1 MKRVRDW
8 STAEG
13 VRERWDCPVTPGNDR
28 ADEWS
33 GSGSAQSPAARVFF
47 CSPFG
52 EQKKTREVSAAN
64 DERPNEEEKKM
75 TQKERR
81 TYLITELLKE
91 DKGRAGFNLG
101 LVPGNEGG
109 FVISDDE
116 KSQRDILR
124 ALMNIRGPYSISDE
138 FLRIQDE
145 YLQQVN
151 KERGITDIA
160 DLSPVREAG
169 GFDRLN
175 HRGQLYLWQGDIT
188 TLKVDAI
195 VNAANSALLGCFAPL
210 HICIDNCIHTFA
222 GIQLRLACNELM
234 QKQGHEE
241 GTGLCKITPAF
252 NLPSRYV
259 LHTVGP
265 IITTVVSAREKIQL
279 ASCYKNCLE
288 TAAEN
293 QLESIAFCCISTGV
307 FRFPAELAAQIA
319 VETVEK
325 WLSENP
331 ESRVKKVIFNVF
343 GNKDLEI
350 YKKVLG
356 QK

>member
-1 MKRVRDW
+1 
-8 STAEG
+8 
-13 VRERWDCPVTPGNDR
+13 
-28 ADEWS
+28 
-33 GSGSAQSPAARVFF
+33 
-47 CSPFG
+47 
-52 EQKKTREVSAAN
+52 
-64 DERPNEEEKKM
+64 M
-75 TQKERR
+75 TQAERR
-81 TYLITELLKE
+81 LYLISELLKE
-91 DKGRAGFNLG
+91 DKGSAGFKLG
-101 LVPGNEGG
+101 LVTGNEGG
-109 FVISDDE
+109 FVIPDDE

-124 ALMNIRGPYSISDE
+124 ALMNIRGPYSISAD
-138 FLRIQDE
+138 FLKIQDE

-151 KERGITDIA
+151 KERGIVDIA
-160 DLSPVREAG
+160 DLSPTER
-169 GFDRLN
+169 N
-175 HRGQLYLWQGDIT
+175 PKLYIWQGDIT

-210 HICIDNCIHTFA
+210 HACIDNCIHTFA

-234 QKQGHEE
+234 KKQGHEE
-241 GTGLCKITPAF
+241 DTGLCKITPAY

-265 IITTVVSAREKIQL
+265 IITTVVSARKKIQL

-288 TAAEN
+288 TASQN
-293 QLESIAFCCISTGV
+293 QLESVAFCCISTGV
-307 FRFPAELAAQIA
+307 FRFPQELAAQIA
-319 VETVEK
+319 VATVEK

-331 ESRVKKVIFNVF
+331 DSSVKKVVFNVF

>member
-1 MKRVRDW
+1 
-8 STAEG
+8 
-13 VRERWDCPVTPGNDR
+13 
-28 ADEWS
+28 
-33 GSGSAQSPAARVFF
+33 
-47 CSPFG
+47 
-52 EQKKTREVSAAN
+52 
-64 DERPNEEEKKM
+64 M
-75 TQKERR
+75 TQNERR
-81 TYLITELLKE
+81 LYLINELLKE
-91 DKGRAGFNLG
+91 R
-101 LVPGNEGG
+101 NEDCE
-109 FVISDDE
+109 IPDDE
-116 KSQRDILR
+116 KSQKDLLR
-124 ALMNIRGPYSISDE
+124 SLMNIRLPLPVSSD
-138 FLRIQDE
+138 FLQVQDE
-145 YLQQVN
+145 YLQEVN
-151 KERGITDIA
+151 RERGCTDVC
-160 DLSPVREAG
+160 DLESVKEIVGSSPTMTKDVISVLDTG
-169 GFDRLN
+169 ISKK
-175 HRGQLYLWQGDIT
+175 LYLWQGDIT

-195 VNAANSALLGCFAPL
+195 VNAANSQLLGCFAPL
-210 HICIDNCIHTFA
+210 HACIDNCIHTFA

-234 QKQGHEE
+234 KKQGHEE

-307 FRFPAELAAQIA
+307 FRFPAELAAQVA

-325 WLSENP
+325 WLLENP
-331 ESRVKKVIFNVF
+331 ESTVKKVIFNVF

-356 QK
+356 QKL

>member
-1 MKRVRDW
+1 MRINHFCRLQSLLIIKEFRVRDW
-8 STAEG
+8 STGEAVLCEAKYEAIAE
-13 VRERWDCPVTPGNDR
+13 VRK
-28 ADEWS
+28 
-33 GSGSAQSPAARVFF
+33 ARRREFSCFCVAK

-64 DERPNEEEKKM
+64 DERPNEEEKEM

-81 TYLITELLKE
+81 LYLISELLKE

-109 FVISDDE
+109 FVIPDDE

-124 ALMNIRGPYSISDE
+124 ALMNIRGPYSISED
-138 FLRIQDE
+138 FLGIQDE

-160 DLSPVREAG
+160 DLSPTER
-169 GFDRLN
+169 N
-175 HRGQLYLWQGDIT
+175 PKLYLWQGDIT

-210 HICIDNCIHTFA
+210 HICIDNCIHTYA

-265 IITTVVSAREKIQL
+265 IIYTSVGPHEKLLL
-279 ASCYKNCLE
+279 ANCYKNCLE
-288 TAAEN
+288 TASQN
-293 QLESIAFCCISTGV
+293 QLESVAFCCISTGV
-307 FRFPAELAAQIA
+307 FSFPQELAARIA
-319 VETVEK
+319 VEMVEQ
-325 WLSENP
+325 WLAENP
-331 ESRVKKVIFNVF
+331 DSSVKKVVFNVF

-350 YKKVLG
+350 YQGLLL
-356 QK
+356 

>member
-1 MKRVRDW
+1 
-8 STAEG
+8 
-13 VRERWDCPVTPGNDR
+13 
-28 ADEWS
+28 
-33 GSGSAQSPAARVFF
+33 
-47 CSPFG
+47 
-52 EQKKTREVSAAN
+52 
-64 DERPNEEEKKM
+64 M

-91 DKGRAGFNLG
+91 DKGSAGFKLG

-109 FVISDDE
+109 FVIPDDE

-124 ALMNIRGPYSISDE
+124 ALMNIRGPYSISED

-160 DLSPVREAG
+160 DLSPTER
-169 GFDRLN
+169 N
-175 HRGQLYLWQGDIT
+175 PKLYLWQGDIT

-210 HICIDNCIHTFA
+210 HICIDNCIHTYA

-259 LHTVGP
+259 FHTVGP
-265 IITTVVSAREKIQL
+265 IIYTSVGPREKILL
-279 ASCYKNCLE
+279 ANCYKNCLE
-288 TAAEN
+288 TASQN
-293 QLESIAFCCISTGV
+293 QLESVAFCCISTGV
-307 FRFPAELAAQIA
+307 FRFPQDLAAQIA
-319 VETVEK
+319 VETVEM

-331 ESRVKKVIFNVF
+331 DSSVKKVVFNVF

-350 YKKVLG
+350 YQGLLL
-356 QK
+356 

>member
-1 MKRVRDW
+1 
-8 STAEG
+8 
-13 VRERWDCPVTPGNDR
+13 
-28 ADEWS
+28 
-33 GSGSAQSPAARVFF
+33 
-47 CSPFG
+47 
-52 EQKKTREVSAAN
+52 
-64 DERPNEEEKKM
+64 M
-75 TQKERR
+75 TQAERR
-81 TYLITELLKE
+81 LYLITELPNE
-91 DKGRAGFNLG
+91 DKGSAGFKLG

-109 FVISDDE
+109 FVIPDDE

-124 ALMNIRGPYSISDE
+124 ALMNIRGQYSISED
-138 FLRIQDE
+138 FLKTQAE

-210 HICIDNCIHTFA
+210 HICIDNCIHTYA
-222 GIQLRLACNELM
+222 GIQLRLACNEQM

-252 NLPSRYV
+252 NLPSCYV

-265 IITTVVSAREKIQL
+265 IIYTSVGPRENILL
-279 ASCYKNCLE
+279 ANCYKNCLE
-288 TAAEN
+288 TASQN
-293 QLESIAFCCISTGV
+293 QLESVAFCCISTGV
-307 FRFPAELAAQIA
+307 FRFPADLAAQIA
-319 VETVEK
+319 VETVEM
-325 WLSENP
+325 WLAENP
-331 ESRVKKVIFNVF
+331 DSSVKKVVFNIF

-350 YKKVLG
+350 YQGLLL
-356 QK
+356 

>member
-1 MKRVRDW
+1 
-8 STAEG
+8 
-13 VRERWDCPVTPGNDR
+13 
-28 ADEWS
+28 
-33 GSGSAQSPAARVFF
+33 
-47 CSPFG
+47 
-52 EQKKTREVSAAN
+52 
-64 DERPNEEEKKM
+64 M
-75 TQKERR
+75 TQEERR
-81 TYLITELLKE
+81 LYLITELLKE
-91 DKGRAGFNLG
+91 DKGSAGFKLG

-109 FVISDDE
+109 FVIPDDE

-124 ALMNIRGPYSISDE
+124 ALMNIRGPYSISED

-151 KERGITDIA
+151 QERGITDVA
-160 DLSPVREAG
+160 DLKCIKEIVGSSPTMT
-169 GFDRLN
+169 
-175 HRGQLYLWQGDIT
+175 RGLYLWQGDIT

-265 IITTVVSAREKIQL
+265 IIYTSVGSREKL
-279 ASCYKNCLE
+279 LLENCYKNCLE
-288 TAAEN
+288 TASQN
-293 QLESIAFCCISTGV
+293 QLESVAFCCISTGV
-307 FRFPAELAAQIA
+307 FRFPQDLAAQIA

-331 ESRVKKVIFNVF
+331 DSSVKKVVFNVF

>member
-1 MKRVRDW
+1 
-8 STAEG
+8 
-13 VRERWDCPVTPGNDR
+13 
-28 ADEWS
+28 
-33 GSGSAQSPAARVFF
+33 
-47 CSPFG
+47 
-52 EQKKTREVSAAN
+52 
-64 DERPNEEEKKM
+64 M

-81 TYLITELLKE
+81 TYLIRELLKE
-91 DKGRAGFNLG
+91 DMGSAGFKLG

-109 FVISDDE
+109 FVIPDDE

-124 ALMNIRGPYSISDE
+124 ALMNIRGPYSISAD

-169 GFDRLN
+169 DFDRLN
-175 HRGQLYLWQGDIT
+175 HREQLYLWQGDIT

-210 HICIDNCIHTFA
+210 HICIDNCIHTYA

-265 IITTVVSAREKIQL
+265 IIYTSVGPREKL
-279 ASCYKNCLE
+279 LLENCYKNCLE
-288 TAAEN
+288 TASQN
-293 QLESIAFCCISTGV
+293 QLESVAFYCISTGV
-307 FRFPAELAAQIA
+307 FRFPQDLAAQIA

-325 WLSENP
+325 WLTENP
-331 ESRVKKVIFNVF
+331 DSSVKKVVFNVF

-350 YKKVLG
+350 YQRLLL
-356 QK
+356 

>member
-1 MKRVRDW
+1 
-8 STAEG
+8 
-13 VRERWDCPVTPGNDR
+13 
-28 ADEWS
+28 
-33 GSGSAQSPAARVFF
+33 
-47 CSPFG
+47 
-52 EQKKTREVSAAN
+52 
-64 DERPNEEEKKM
+64 M
-75 TQKERR
+75 TQAERR
-81 TYLITELLKE
+81 LYLITELLKE
-91 DKGRAGFNLG
+91 DKGSAGFKLG

-109 FVISDDE
+109 FVIPDDE

-124 ALMNIRGPYSISDE
+124 ALMNIRGPYSISE
-138 FLRIQDE
+138 YFLRIQDE

-160 DLSPVREAG
+160 DLSPIPEAG
-169 GFDRLN
+169 DFDTSTVLSDRRLN
-175 HRGQLYLWQGDIT
+175 RRGQLYLWQGDIT

-210 HICIDNCIHTFA
+210 HICIDNCIHTYA

-265 IITTVVSAREKIQL
+265 IIYTSVGPREKL
-279 ASCYKNCLE
+279 LLENCYKNCLE
-288 TAAEN
+288 TASQN
-293 QLESIAFCCISTGV
+293 QLESVAFCCISTGV
-307 FRFPAELAAQIA
+307 FRFPQDLAAQIA
-319 VETVEK
+319 VETVEM
-325 WLSENP
+325 WLTENP
-331 ESRVKKVIFNVF
+331 DSSVKKVVFNVF

-350 YKKVLG
+350 YQGLLL
-356 QK
+356 

>member
-1 MKRVRDW
+1 M
-8 STAEG
+8 T
-13 VRERWDCPVTPGNDR
+13 R
-28 ADEWS
+28 A
-33 GSGSAQSPAARVFF
+33 
-47 CSPFG
+47 
-52 EQKKTREVSAAN
+52 
-64 DERPNEEEKKM
+64 
-75 TQKERR
+75 ERR
-81 TYLITELLKE
+81 LYLITELLKE
-91 DKGRAGFNLG
+91 DKGSAGFKLG

-109 FVISDDE
+109 FVIPDDE

-124 ALMNIRGPYSISDE
+124 ALMNIRGPYSISED

-151 KERGITDIA
+151 KERGITDVA
-160 DLSPVREAG
+160 DLKPVREAG
-169 GFDRLN
+169 GFDKLN

-210 HICIDNCIHTFA
+210 HICIDNCIHTYA
-222 GIQLRLACNELM
+222 GIQLRLTCNELM

-265 IITTVVSAREKIQL
+265 IIYTSVGPREKL
-279 ASCYKNCLE
+279 LLENCYKNCLE
-288 TAAEN
+288 TASQN
-293 QLESIAFCCISTGV
+293 QLESVAFCCISTGV
-307 FRFPAELAAQIA
+307 FRFPADLAAQIA
-319 VETVEK
+319 VETVEM
-325 WLSENP
+325 WLAEN
-331 ESRVKKVIFNVF
+331 SDSSVKKVVFNVF

-350 YKKVLG
+350 YQGLLL
-356 QK
+356 

>member
-1 MKRVRDW
+1 MKRVRDC
-8 STAEG
+8 STGEAVLCEAKYEAIAE
-13 VRERWDCPVTPGNDR
+13 VRK
-28 ADEWS
+28 
-33 GSGSAQSPAARVFF
+33 ARRREFSCFCVAK

-64 DERPNEEEKKM
+64 DERPNKREEKM

-81 TYLITELLKE
+81 LYLITELLKE
-91 DKGRAGFNLG
+91 DKGSAGFKLG